1 MRSLAPGQRP
11 SRQRAAPPT
20 RSLKQDV
27 KPRSWLLAAI
37 KPPVSRAFPWAAGC
51 RPALANYFLLTP
63 VPPALLIG
71 GIITHF
77 PSLKAAV
84 GWVLAVG
91 MGTGFLP
98 GIACL
103 SAAGGGFLVALG
115 QTGTVLFTQPYHL
128 PHRQH
133 PRAPA
138 RSGSECCV
146 LAGSWCFVSCRPLF
160 EEGEEGLLLLYFMP
174 VCGLR
179 CNDGRG
185 DSTE

>member
-1 MRSLAPGQRP
+1 MPSLAPGQRP

-77 PSLKAAV
+77 PSLKAAA

-91 MGTGFLP
+91 MGIVFLP
-98 GIACL
+98 SVACL
-103 SAAGGGFLVALG
+103 SAAGGGV
-115 QTGTVLFTQPYHL
+115 P
-128 PHRQH
+128 
-133 PRAPA
+133 
-138 RSGSECCV
+138 GS
-146 LAGSWCFVSCRPLF
+146 AGSDLDPPAHPIVPPSTSPTSTSTGSVWIGVLCFGRVLVLC
-160 EEGEEGLLLLYFMP
+160 LLPSFI
-174 VCGLR
+174 
-179 CNDGRG
+179 
-185 DSTE
+185 